1 MENILRYKVSLSRQS
16 GRTPPSRI
24 LGVMPKLWNET
35 IESHRHDVR
44 EAIVHA
50 TMALVAEHG
59 PLSVT
64 MSQIAE
70 KTGIGRATL
79 YKYFLDVESIL
90 VAWHDRQVAHHLEQ
104 LTELCRRPGDAWSR
118 LQAVLEAFALMRH
131 SHHDPDLAALVHRG
145 EQIQHAHRSL
155 VDLVAGLLTAAA
167 AAGRVRDDIT
177 PSELA
182 VYCIHAISAAA
193 SMSSKAAVLRL
204 VQVALAGVRRDRPP
218 RDGGV
223 RKRRRRGPA

>member
-1 MENILRYKVSLSRQS
+1 
-16 GRTPPSRI
+16 
-24 LGVMPKLWNET
+24 MPKLWNET

-44 EAIVHA
+44 EAILDA
-50 TMALVAEHG
+50 TMALVSEHG

-70 KTGIGRATL
+70 RTGIGRATL

-90 VAWHDRQVAHHLEQ
+90 IAWHDRQVAHHLEQ
-104 LTELCRRPGDAWSR
+104 LAELCRQPGDAWSR
-118 LQAVLEAFALMRH
+118 LQVVLEAFALMRH

-145 EQIQHAHRSL
+145 EYIGQAHRQL
-155 VDLVAGLLTAAA
+155 IDLVAGLLTEAA
-167 AAGRVRDDIT
+167 AAGQVRDDVT

-182 VYCIHAISAAA
+182 VYCIHAIAAA
-193 SMSSKAAVLRL
+193 AGMASRAAVLRL
-204 VQVALAGVRRDRPP
+204 VQVTLTGLRPARRP